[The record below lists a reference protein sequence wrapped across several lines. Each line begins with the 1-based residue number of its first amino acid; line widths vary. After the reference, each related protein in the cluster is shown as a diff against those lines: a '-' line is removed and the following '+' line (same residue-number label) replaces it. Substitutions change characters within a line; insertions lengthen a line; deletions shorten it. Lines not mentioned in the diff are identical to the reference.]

1 MLDNTLIIITSDHGE
16 HLGEHGLFGHGK
28 SLYSQELHVPLVI
41 IPPGGLVNG
50 RIVSAPVSLR
60 DLPATVADVLG
71 YQSDS
76 PFPSTSLAR
85 YWQSRAAEDQAQSTA
100 VFSEVAL
107 RDTVSRNQS
116 RPPAWRGPMKS
127 IVSDGKSYIR
137 NADGREEVYDVLNDP
152 AELRDLAG
160 RSGLDPLVEQL
171 RDALESIITSD
182 SQPGG

>member
-1 MLDNTLIIITSDHGE
+1 
-16 HLGEHGLFGHGK
+16 LFGHGK

-50 RIVSAPVSLR
+50 RIVSTPVTLR

-71 YQSDS
+71 YHTDS
-76 PFPSTSLAR
+76 PFPGSSLAR
-85 YWQSRAAEDQAQSTA
+85 YWQSSVSGDPAQATA

-137 NADGREEVYDVLNDP
+137 NADGREEVYDVLTDP

-160 RSGLDPLVEQL
+160 LRGFDPLVEHL
-171 RDALESIITSD
+171 RDAVESIITSD
-182 SQPGG
+182 SQPSRETAGSIGSPNPLGDR